1 MGRHDLTMIRNVLM
15 IGRWSVEFYFCP
27 DGYDVDELLDRL
39 YSLGASAGVLREAMS
54 LMESGR
60 PNTGF
65 TFPNPYEYEAIVAVG
80 PTTSGDE
87 FVNTFTHEI
96 HHLAGA
102 IAGALGVDLEG
113 ETPAYIAGD
122 SARELASVV
131 CRLGC
136 SHCG

>member
-1 MGRHDLTMIRNVLM
+1 MINLTLA
-15 IGRWSVEFYFCP
+15 IGRWRVEFYFAP
-27 DGYDVDELLDRL
+27 DGYEVDELLDRL
-39 YSLGASAGVLREAMS
+39 YDLGASAGILREAMT
-54 LMESGR
+54 LMESGK

-65 TFPNPYEYEAIVAVG
+65 TFPNPYDYEAMVVVG

-87 FVNTFTHEI
+87 FTNTLVHEV
-96 HHLAGA
+96 HHLAVA
-102 IAGALGVDLEG
+102 IASELGVDLEG

-122 SARELASVV
+122 SARDLASVI

>member
-1 MGRHDLTMIRNVLM
+1 MIERIVN
-15 IGRWSVEFYFCP
+15 IGRWVVEFYFCP
-27 DGYDVDELLDRL
+27 DGYEVDELLDRL
-39 YSLGASAGVLREAMS
+39 YDLGASAGIMREAMT

-65 TFPNPYEYEAIVAVG
+65 TFPNPYDFEAMVVIG

-87 FVNTFTHEI
+87 FVNTLTHEV
-96 HHLAGA
+96 HHLAVA
-102 IAGALGVDLEG
+102 IASELGVDLEG

-122 SARELASVV
+122 SAKDLASVI

>member
-1 MGRHDLTMIRNVLM
+1 MIKRIIM
-15 IGRWSVEFYFCP
+15 IGRWRVEFYFAP
-27 DGYDVDELLDRL
+27 DGYEVDELIDRL
-39 YSLGASAGVLREAMS
+39 YDMGANADTMRRAMT

-65 TFPNPYEYEAIVAVG
+65 TFPNPYEYEAMVVVG

-87 FVNTFTHEI
+87 FQDSLVHEL
-96 HHLAGA
+96 HHLAVA
-102 IAGALGVDLEG
+102 IAKELGIDLES

-122 SARELASVV
+122 SARELASVI

-136 SHCG
+136 NHCG